1 MFFDVKNILFVKL
14 DTKFCSFTK
23 NKYNPGLGSRKDKTL
38 KGKTK
43 NDEKLNDNS
52 SILENLGSRD
62 WIDERKNYGYK
73 KFLTSRQ

>member
-1 MFFDVKNILFVKL
+1 MFFDVKNMLFEKL
-14 DTKFCSFTK
+14 NTKFCSFIK

-62 WIDERKNYGYK
+62 WIDERKK
-73 KFLTSRQ
+73 LWL